1 MHVMHKTETVDGF
14 SSWGNDM
21 GGYSGNPKVAA
32 GTEERYH
39 HSKGGYEGDVNKF
52 DNKNDRGYEWW
63 VNKGQLVLED
73 PQYCAKV
80 AFTVGDWIETLEK
93 YSGKK

>member
-1 MHVMHKTETVDGF
+1 M
-14 SSWGNDM
+14 
-21 GGYSGNPKVAA
+21 
-32 GTEERYH
+32 
-39 HSKGGYEGDVNKF
+39 NKF